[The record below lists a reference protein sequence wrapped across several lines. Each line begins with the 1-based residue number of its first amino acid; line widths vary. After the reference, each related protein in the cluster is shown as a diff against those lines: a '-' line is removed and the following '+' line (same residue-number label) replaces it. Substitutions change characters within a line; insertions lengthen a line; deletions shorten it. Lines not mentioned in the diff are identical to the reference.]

1 MPEQHTKGLDKA
13 TPGPWMWFTEHKG
26 DSDKPHVKF
35 LKSKVNNQGFA
46 HTVGLSEPQDTAN
59 ADLIAA
65 APTTAQQR
73 DEFRRLLIKC
83 YQYMTGM
90 KPGPDAATLTKE
102 LQDTMDKIGITGTAK
117 ARPDES

>member
-1 MPEQHTKGLDKA
+1 MSEQHTKGLDKA

-65 APTTAQQR
+65 APELLEACKAALIVHEAINQRAVLDHLPESTTVAP
-73 DEFRRLLIKC
+73 LL
-83 YQYMTGM
+83 M
-90 KPGPDAATLTKE
+90 KLRAAL
-102 LQDTMDKIGITGTAK
+102 AK